1 MGPSRLITMLL
12 SRLWTPS
19 SPPLARSTPN
29 DAKMS
34 YEELRLGI
42 WRVLVVKDSHFSMFN
57 FRWEN
62 ISSALPL
69 LRRALYDVYII
80 SPRLFALRIL
90 AELWFAIEDPLSFY
104 FSNTLFFSI
113 EKKITGGSADTQ
125 TSFGLYTAVVARVI
139 CSVLSA
145 YMSWLLQQNKCAYSS
160 RIRYAYEARVFSAKL
175 AFDLPTSE
183 DDATS
188 NFDIDDVYECLNRGI
203 TTMKDTISFLLHIR
217 LFIHVIGTSLS
228 DGGPVYLA
236 ICMLQPFMRH
246 FMSKGLWT
254 KAYFVDAMNKHFIR
268 KSTLEKFLWDDLKE
282 EVIAGGIDNYL
293 LKEYRDAK
301 DGLGDT
307 PDIGP
312 EWLYDQRHEAL
323 SDIIM
328 TLCSDAPTVRSHC
341 TIIHTILTTSQL
353 YFAYLALTSRSKLT
367 MTQFAVLN
375 QASSSLSYTLASIG
389 LDIDLWPSCFSRM
402 RNVYTALDT
411 KNKMKDGETTFPRPG
426 REASTGVGI
435 EFRDVSFSYPNSKSE
450 RASLS
455 GVSFT
460 IQPGQLVVIVGT
472 NGSGKS
478 TIIKLL
484 SRFYEPTSGS
494 ILIDGIPIEE
504 YCMAELRKGIA
515 MLTQEHQLFPLSIGE
530 NIKLGSS
537 NSEAVDNQQKIE
549 EAVSAA
555 DAESIVKGFSDG
567 YDTVLEPVRVGYLS
581 YAGQGNEELE
591 TIQKNLQ
598 KPTNISG
605 DARTFMRLFTSPI
618 KLVTVD
624 EPSSALD
631 PEAEH
636 RLFGKLRQERKGR
649 TMIFITHRFGHLTK
663 HADLIICIKEGAV
676 VETGT
681 HTDLLSR
688 GGEYAHLYN
697 IQAQAFATT

>member
-1 MGPSRLITMLL
+1 WL
-12 SRLWTPS
+12 S
-19 SPPLARSTPN
+19 
-29 DAKMS
+29 
-34 YEELRLGI
+34 
-42 WRVLVVKDSHFSMFN
+42 
-57 FRWEN
+57 
-62 ISSALPL
+62 
-69 LRRALYDVYII
+69 
-80 SPRLFALRIL
+80 
-90 AELWFAIEDPLSFY
+90 
-104 FSNTLFFSI
+104 
-113 EKKITGGSADTQ
+113 
-125 TSFGLYTAVVARVI
+125 
-139 CSVLSA
+139 
-145 YMSWLLQQNKCAYSS
+145 QQNKRAYSS
-160 RIRYAYEARVFSAKL
+160 RIKYAYEARVFSAKL

-188 NFDIDDVYECLNRGI
+188 NFDTDDVYRCLERGI

-217 LFIHVIGTSLS
+217 LFMHVIGTSLN

-236 ICMLQPFMRH
+236 ICMLQPVMRH
-246 FMSKGLWT
+246 FLSNGLWT

-268 KSTLEKFLWDDLKE
+268 KSSLEKFDNLKE
-282 EVIAGGIDNYL
+282 EVIAGGINNYL

-307 PDIGP
+307 PDDGP
-312 EWLYDQRHEAL
+312 ELLYDQRHEAL

-328 TLCSDAPTVRSHC
+328 TLCSDAPT
-341 TIIHTILTTSQL
+341 L
-353 YFAYLALTSRSKLT
+353 YFAYLALTSRSNLT

-375 QASSSLSYTLASIG
+375 QASTSLSYTLASIG
-389 LDIDLWPSCFSRM
+389 WDIDLWPSCFSQM

-411 KNKMKDGETTFPRPG
+411 KNKIKDGETPFPRPG
-426 REASTGVGI
+426 REASTGAGI

-460 IQPGQLVVIVGT
+460 IQPGQLVVIVGA

-478 TIIKLL
+478 TTIKLL

-494 ILIDGIPIEE
+494 ILIDGIPVEE
-504 YCMAELRKGIA
+504 YRMAELRKGIA
-515 MLTQEHQLFPLSIGE
+515 MLTQEHQLFPLSVGE

-537 NSEAVDNQQKIE
+537 DSEAADDKQTIE
-549 EAVSAA
+549 KAVSAA
-555 DAESIVKGFSDG
+555 DAESIIKGFSDG

-581 YAGQGNEELE
+581 YAGRGNEELE

-598 KPTNISG
+598 KPANISG

-636 RLFGKLRQERKGR
+636 RLFSNLRQERKGR

-688 GGEYAHLYN
+688 AGEYARLYN
-697 IQAQAFATT
+697 VQAQAFATT